1 MSDRTWLYLAGQDS
15 VGPIDEQA
23 LIQMAATGHLFL
35 ESYVWTDGLPAWTR
49 LGEVEAFSGV
59 ARPAPPDRRPDPPDR
74 FTHRLL
80 PVDRSGWAAAAGYLG
95 LLSVL
100 VIPAPLA
107 LAVGV
112 VGVRDIRRSEER
124 TGRRLSGMESA
135 VFGIVAGVIF
145 TGVLV
150 WGIAAMALG

>member
-15 VGPIDEQA
+15 VGPIDERA
-23 LIQMAATGHLFL
+23 LIQMAATGHLYF
-35 ESYVWTDGLPAWTR
+35 ESYVWTDGMPSWTR

-59 ARPAPPDRRPDPPDR
+59 ARPAPPDQRPEVPDG
-74 FTHRLL
+74 FTRRLL

-107 LAVGV
+107 LAVGL
-112 VGVRDIRRSEER
+112 VGIRDIRHSEER
-124 TGRRLSGMESA
+124 TGRRMSGMKSA
-135 VFGIVAGVIF
+135 VFGIAAGAVF
-145 TGVLV
+145 TCVLV